1 MIHGWQDGEKEHEK
15 AEREGRSLT
24 VLGWLVLLTHS
35 DEVERGI
42 SVLCRIRPL
51 SPKEIRE
58 RSDVC
63 VQVNSDNKGV
73 DIVVDDYLEGYNGT
87 ILTYGQTGS
96 GKTYTME
103 GEIEDMEKRGLLPR
117 MICAV
122 FDYMER
128 SGEHMQFMIQV
139 QFLEIYNEKI
149 RDLLSPEKDNL
160 KENGAERGSRKDQ
173 QQQQQ
178 QEMRSTGGRPLSFP
192 LKIREDKTGG
202 IYVEGATSHYITTEL
217 EASSRSHSIFIVT
230 LEQTNTLDGS
240 RKKSKLFM
248 VDLAGSETVKKTGAE
263 GATLKEAQHIN
274 KSLSALSNV
283 IFALSE
289 GKATHIPYRDSKL
302 TRLLQEALGGNC
314 RTALIINC
322 SPAKINESES
332 VIASKDFEIEAL
344 KSAGGGEH
352 EGTGGVSA
360 QKFVDVKEE
369 LDRERILRKEAE
381 NRVKLLEER
390 LQERETEFQ
399 DELDELRNEVDKKD
413 FIIAQKDQ
421 ELDKATLSLK
431 DIAERS
437 CAVPGLNE
445 GSIWVFKEQLRRGAR
460 AGGQGGLQDCISS
473 FSEKFSEKLQVQ
485 PDGERESGLMSM
497 SGSYGHRYKELE
509 EELRSARE
517 EMTNTE
523 GKYRSL
529 LEEKIENVD
538 DFVKNRMME
547 AEELNAKLKK
557 KAKEDAKLLEAREL
571 EIQIFEKRLVKNTQR
586 IKILELLL
594 QDTKAK
600 YEQMR
605 LQEGAFS
612 HDQERRGARMVKGA
626 HRPIQGGKRES
637 LQKLNQLQEG
647 VVQDTKDSPV
657 EAVRAFI
664 KRIAGKE

>member
-1 MIHGWQDGEKEHEK
+1 MHFDYDAVLDMNGTQD
-15 AEREGRSLT
+15 
-24 VLGWLVLLTHS
+24 
-35 DEVERGI
+35 
-42 SVLCRIRPL
+42 
-51 SPKEIRE
+51 
-58 RSDVC
+58 DVY
-63 VQVNSDNKGV
+63 NLAAKP
-73 DIVVDDYLEGYNGT
+73 VVDDYLEGYNGT

-103 GEIEDMEKRGLLPR
+103 GEIEDVEKRGLLPR

-160 KENGAERGSRKDQ
+160 K
-173 QQQQQ
+173 
-178 QEMRSTGGRPLSFP
+178 
-192 LKIREDKTGG
+192 IREDKAGG
-202 IYVEGATSHYITTEL
+202 IYVEGATSHYITTEMEVQQAL
-217 EASSRSHSIFIVT
+217 EAGASSRATAETLMNQASSRSHSIFIVT

-322 SPAKINESES
+322 SPAKINESETISTMRFGKSAKRIKNRAHINKEQSPAELKMLLAEMQRQNRELQS

-344 KSAGGGEH
+344 KAGGG
-352 EGTGGVSA
+352 GDAGGGGGVSA

-369 LDRERILRKEAE
+369 LDRERVLRKEAE
-381 NRVKLLEER
+381 NRVKLLEDR
-390 LQERETEFQ
+390 LQEREIEFQ

-445 GSIWVFKEQLRRGAR
+445 GSISFFKEQLQILQEL
-460 AGGQGGLQDCISS
+460 AGKIKGTESDPEDAVKSLQDCVSS
-473 FSEKFSEKLQVQ
+473 FSQKLSEKLQMQ
-485 PDGERESGLMSM
+485 PDAEREGMMLGMS
-497 SGSYGHRYKELE
+497 SSYGHRYKELE
-509 EELRSARE
+509 EELKSVRE
-517 EMTNTE
+517 ELSGTE
-523 GKYRSL
+523 SKYRSL
-529 LEEKIENVD
+529 LEEKIENAD
-538 DFVKNRMME
+538 EYVKSRMLK
-547 AEELNAKLKK
+547 AEGLNSELIK

-600 YEQMR
+600 YEQMK
-605 LQEGAFS
+605 LQEGGVS
-612 HDQERRGARMVKGA
+612 HEQERRGARMVKGA
-626 HRPIQGGKRES
+626 HRPIQGGKRE
-637 LQKLNQLQEG
+637 KLNQLQEG
-647 VVQDTKDSPV
+647 LVHDTKDSPV

-664 KRIAGKE
+664 KRIAGKD